1 MQKANGTKRERE
13 IASFL
18 FPIFLDDILCG
29 LSPYT
34 VENATAVRSEL
45 MQGEIKAV
53 FPKLDR
59 MDLRFVSCRGRAF
72 GLIIAIVSGPP
83 GRPTTDGNCS
93 RNRSG
98 LW

>member
-1 MQKANGTKRERE
+1 M
-13 IASFL
+13 
-18 FPIFLDDILCG
+18 
-29 LSPYT
+29 
-34 VENATAVRSEL
+34 ENATAVRSEL

-83 GRPTTDGNCS
+83 GDRRPMEIARETARDYGNRAMLPTYS
-93 RNRSG
+93 R
-98 LW
+98 